1 MKLAGYSDVE
11 INWGTDFSNKRSTAD
26 YQKQIESYEKFYFDV
41 LEDIEIRRKS
51 AFECK
56 GIFADII
63 DRIDNPGY
71 YSSEITLKD
80 ISEKL
85 KEASR
90 VINKNM
96 EKFDKDKLPKDLF

>member
-1 MKLAGYSDVE
+1 MKLVGYSDVE
-11 INWGTDFSNKRSTAD
+11 TNWSTDFSNKRSTAD

-41 LEDIEIRRKS
+41 LKDIEIRRKS
-51 AFECK
+51 TFKCK

-71 YSSEITLKD
+71 YSSKITLKD

-85 KEASR
+85 KKATR
-90 VINKNM
+90 AINKNM
-96 EKFDKDKLPKDLF
+96 